1 MDKIVIKG
9 PNQLKG
15 SVQMSG
21 AKNAVLPIMAATLL
35 ASGKFEIR
43 NVPNLR
49 DVKTMAHLLRIIG
62 AQVEYSD
69 HKLRIDSSN
78 CNFFEAP
85 YELVK
90 TMRASVYV
98 LGPLLARFA
107 KAKVSLPGGC
117 AIGTR
122 PVDLHIR
129 GLQQLGANIELKHGY
144 MVGTAE
150 KLRGAHINFDIS
162 SVGATGNILMAAVLS
177 DGRTVIENAAREPE
191 ITNLAKFL
199 QKMGAEIEGVGT
211 SQLQIHGVKE
221 LSPVDFDIIPDRIEA
236 ATFLLAAAIS
246 SGEIVLNSVD
256 AAHVGSLIAKLRE
269 AGVYVEEGQTSI
281 FCKSPERIKPVN
293 ITTAPYPGFPTDLQ
307 AQWMALMCLAH
318 GSSVIRDNIFVD
330 RFTHVAELRR
340 LGAQIELS
348 ENVAVV
354 KGVPNF
360 NGASLM
366 STDLRAS
373 ASLIL
378 AGLAARGRTEVLRV
392 YHIDRGYET
401 IEKKLENLGADI
413 WREEGSY

>member
-1 MDKIVIKG
+1 
-9 PNQLKG
+9 
-15 SVQMSG
+15 MSG